1 MKQLLLLIS
10 VFSFSA
16 FAQTSES
23 LVLDFKT
30 MLPKSGISPI
40 SEQTF
45 CYNQSGVVEGYQ
57 VDKLQRIASVT
68 KLLST
73 FAASETLDLNKR
85 FETKL
90 YISGEKLHIEGSRDP
105 YFEEEKMML
114 LMKALNDLGYKSFKT
129 VTFDKNFIFSDV
141 ALQSHQDI
149 TTSHT
154 RLRLATYLNSKN
166 VKFLRTQWLAA
177 YTFAQEENVVLD
189 KTRTP
194 SINATT
200 VTLSDGN
207 PLINSLPSIY
217 IYKSKPLHAILKSMN
232 VMSKNLVAQNVYLE
246 AGRVKKF
253 ETLMTEKGI
262 DSKSYRIYNGSGLP
276 IKTPNSRTDNLASCR
291 TVIKIIALLSESVKK
306 HNLILSDI
314 VAVNG
319 GEDLGSFRDRFKD
332 YPETHEAVISKTGT
346 LMHSS
351 TLAGVLLINGKV
363 PFAILNHT
371 TSTSNAKKFQDS
383 FVSRFFYHLGEATPM
398 DYSKISIFPWDGTSA
413 LLELS
418 N

>member
-253 ETLMTEKGI
+253 ETLMAEKGI

>member
-177 YTFAQEENVVLD
+177 YAFAQEENVVLD

-217 IYKSKPLHAILKSMN
+217 IHKSSPLHAILKSMN
-232 VMSKNLVAQNVYLE
+232 VMSKNRVAQNVYLE

-276 IKTPNSRTDNLASCR
+276 IKTPSSRTDNLASCR

-351 TLAGVLLINGKV
+351 TLAGVLLINGQV